1 VALDAGKVYIQAAYE
16 LEVDTLDA
24 KTGRQ
29 GSLWSSGKVL
39 SSLSLYVPYRGK
51 VLRAGHSYSWKVKTW
66 DTGGKQ
72 SSWSEPAVWTMGLLS
87 PADWQAKWIAPSVPD
102 AVNGPA
108 PLLRT
113 NFSLNKEIREA
124 TAYITSHGFY
134 EAQINGRKVGDA
146 YLTPGWTSYNKRL
159 QYQAYDVKELL
170 KSGDNAIGVTLG
182 SGWYRSPLGPY
193 NPRPDF
199 YGKNLGL
206 LLQIKIVYADGS
218 QKLIISDESWKSS
231 TGALRFAEIY
241 DGAVIDSR
249 LAQQGWSDAGFND
262 RSWQDVKVETFDKN
276 NLVATINEPVREH
289 ETFKPVKIITTP
301 RGEKVIDFGQNL
313 VGWVR
318 VNVRGHAGDTIKIS
332 HAEVLDKAGNFY
344 TENLRAAKAQ
354 NIYILKDEEKQTFE
368 PQFTWQG
375 FRYIKVQG
383 IKGEL
388 NPADF
393 TGVAI
398 YSDMKVTGSFACS
411 NPLLNQLQH
420 NIQWGQ
426 RGNFLDVPTDC
437 PQRDER
443 AWMDGDAQVFSRTAS
458 FNMNVHN
465 FFTKW
470 LKDVAADQYPSGS
483 VPYIIPDVFTDHHN
497 EVGGSSAWGDV
508 CTILP
513 WTVYNA
519 YGDTQILENQYPS
532 MKAWIKYIERQT
544 RNNLWVTGSHFGDWL
559 FFSVNDDRDGA
570 SAITNKY
577 LIAQCFYAHSTQI
590 CLTAPKS

>member
-1 VALDAGKVYIQAAYE
+1 MRIFRVTTCFLFLCKIGTAQVIITNLLTEGQKNPLSIDTPSPRFSWQVALDAGKVYIQAAYE

-218 QKLIISDESWKSS
+218 QKLIISDENWKSS

-249 LAQQGWSDAGFND
+249 LAQQGWSDAGF
-262 RSWQDVKVETFDKN
+262 
-276 NLVATINEPVREH
+276 
-289 ETFKPVKIITTP
+289 
-301 RGEKVIDFGQNL
+301 
-313 VGWVR
+313 
-318 VNVRGHAGDTIKIS
+318 
-332 HAEVLDKAGNFY
+332 
-344 TENLRAAKAQ
+344 
-354 NIYILKDEEKQTFE
+354 
-368 PQFTWQG
+368 
-375 FRYIKVQG
+375 
-383 IKGEL
+383 
-388 NPADF
+388 
-393 TGVAI
+393 
-398 YSDMKVTGSFACS
+398 
-411 NPLLNQLQH
+411 
-420 NIQWGQ
+420 
-426 RGNFLDVPTDC
+426 
-437 PQRDER
+437 
-443 AWMDGDAQVFSRTAS
+443 
-458 FNMNVHN
+458 
-465 FFTKW
+465 
-470 LKDVAADQYPSGS
+470 
-483 VPYIIPDVFTDHHN
+483 
-497 EVGGSSAWGDV
+497 
-508 CTILP
+508 
-513 WTVYNA
+513 
-519 YGDTQILENQYPS
+519 
-532 MKAWIKYIERQT
+532 
-544 RNNLWVTGSHFGDWL
+544 
-559 FFSVNDDRDGA
+559 DDRKLAG
-570 SAITNKY
+570 
-577 LIAQCFYAHSTQI
+577 C
-590 CLTAPKS
+590 KSRNL